1 MLLLRPPRLLRFC
14 HHGAPPPASVTSHTS
29 VLFLSSSLPLSHSS
43 STKVSLSIAQTTSY
57 SHSIQHLASTSSHP
71 PPPHHIQQSP
81 WPLPFRPSPTAPLP
95 VSRTHRCSE
104 GHPLTAPD
112 LKIVDRVNSVPVVHD
127 SVVYAEQLIKST
139 QITTNLYQTVL
150 GLAARALQ
158 TAEPVISRT
167 QPLISSA
174 DNLAVATFDRV
185 EAAFPYLKTPTQ
197 ELAGFKQAKA
207 FHDERVVPAL
217 EEVIKKTSAINTELG
232 SLQTKAAEVI
242 HKGEKAS
249 HELVEQLKA
258 LREQSKDLPAQ
269 LIEGLGKVT
278 NDVKAIVLA
287 KDGTVQEKT
296 NKLGSYVVEQVKP
309 IIDEIYKHVLGAKKA
324 AVEKVQEAAPAQ
336 QQTTPAPSQEKEK
349 VIDTPSE

>member
-1 MLLLRPPRLLRFC
+1 M
-14 HHGAPPPASVTSHTS
+14 AASVQTQPNGSASH
-29 VLFLSSSLPLSHSS
+29 
-43 STKVSLSIAQTTSY
+43 
-57 SHSIQHLASTSSHP
+57 
-71 PPPHHIQQSP
+71 
-81 WPLPFRPSPTAPLP
+81 
-95 VSRTHRCSE
+95 
-104 GHPLTAPD
+104 

-127 SVVYAEQLIKST
+127 SVAYAEQLINST
-139 QITTNLYQTVL
+139 QLTSNLYQTVL
-150 GLAARALQ
+150 GLAARALL

-167 QPLISSA
+167 QPLINSA

-185 EAAFPYLKTPTQ
+185 EAAFPYPFKTPTQ

-207 FHDERVVPAL
+207 FHDDRVVPAI
-217 EEVIKKTSAINTELG
+217 EEVIKKTSAINGELG
-232 SLQTKAAEVI
+232 SLQNRAVEVI

-278 NDVKAIVLA
+278 ADVKAIVLA

-309 IIDEIYKHVLGAKKA
+309 IIDEIYKHVLGSKKA
-324 AVEKVQEAAPAQ
+324 AVETVEKAVPSSEKKVAAAPSEKVTEAPSEKVAETPSETPSEDEAA
-336 QQTTPAPSQEKEK
+336 
-349 VIDTPSE
+349 DTPSE

>member
-1 MLLLRPPRLLRFC
+1 LPPWSATAGFRYFTHIRPL
-14 HHGAPPPASVTSHTS
+14 S
-29 VLFLSSSLPLSHSS
+29 LFLSP
-43 STKVSLSIAQTTSY
+43 SLSLFLYKSLALHRPDNFILTLYPASSINLITSTTTTS
-57 SHSIQHLASTSSHP
+57 HP
-71 PPPHHIQQSP
+71 
-81 WPLPFRPSPTAPLP
+81 T
-95 VSRTHRCSE
+95 
-104 GHPLTAPD
+104 
-112 LKIVDRVNSVPVVHD
+112 
-127 SVVYAEQLIKST
+127 
-139 QITTNLYQTVL
+139 ITTNLYQTVL

>member
-1 MLLLRPPRLLRFC
+1 M
-14 HHGAPPPASVTSHTS
+14 ATS
-29 VLFLSSSLPLSHSS
+29 V
-43 STKVSLSIAQTTSY
+43 QT
-57 SHSIQHLASTSSHP
+57 QP
-71 PPPHHIQQSP
+71 NG
-81 WPLPFRPSPTAPLP
+81 TAP
-95 VSRTHRCSE
+95 H
-104 GHPLTAPD
+104 

-127 SVVYAEQLIKST
+127 SVAYAEQLINST
-139 QITTNLYQTVL
+139 QITSNLYQTVL

-167 QPLISSA
+167 QPLINSA

-185 EAAFPYLKTPTQ
+185 EAAFPYAFKTPTQ

-207 FHDERVVPAL
+207 FHDDRVIPAL
-217 EEVIKKTSAINTELG
+217 EEVIKKTSAINVELG
-232 SLQTKAAEVI
+232 SLQTRAAEVI

-269 LIEGLGKVT
+269 LIESLAKVT
-278 NDVKAIVLA
+278 MDVKAIVLA

-324 AVEKVQEAAPAQ
+324 AVETVQDAPAEK
-336 QQTTPAPSQEKEK
+336 QTPPPSDEKVADAPSE
-349 VIDTPSE
+349 

>member
-1 MLLLRPPRLLRFC
+1 M
-14 HHGAPPPASVTSHTS
+14 AATV
-29 VLFLSSSLPLSHSS
+29 
-43 STKVSLSIAQTTSY
+43 QT
-57 SHSIQHLASTSSHP
+57 QP
-71 PPPHHIQQSP
+71 NG
-81 WPLPFRPSPTAPLP
+81 TAP
-95 VSRTHRCSE
+95 H
-104 GHPLTAPD
+104 

-207 FHDERVVPAL
+207 IHDERVVPAL